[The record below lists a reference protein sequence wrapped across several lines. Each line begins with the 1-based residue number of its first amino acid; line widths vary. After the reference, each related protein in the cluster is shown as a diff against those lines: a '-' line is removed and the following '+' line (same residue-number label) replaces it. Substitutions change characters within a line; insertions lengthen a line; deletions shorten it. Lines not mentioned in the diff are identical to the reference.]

1 MNNLVMDCVY
11 HHLMNTEHIAFS
23 LDEYQLMK
31 ITPFTAVILEGA
43 RWSLNSILV
52 VWNHLDTFSQPLMLG
67 FKGVIKHSHFHFSL
81 CSPQIVSD
89 HSSLSP
95 VSSIQTLLHA
105 DLLRI
110 WPFYMISE
118 SQSADSGRTLAY
130 HRHQGFWK
138 HFTRSQLQVTRLSV
152 ELMI

>member
-11 HHLMNTEHIAFS
+11 HHLMNTEHIEFS

-43 RWSLNSILV
+43 RWSLNSILIA
-52 VWNHLDTFSQPLMLG
+52 WNHLDTFSQPLMLG
-67 FKGVIKHSHFHFSL
+67 FKGVIKHSCFHFSL

-95 VSSIQTLLHA
+95 VSSIHLFFMQISCEYSPFIWYQNHRVQTLEGPLHITDTRDFESTSREVSSRLHA
-105 DLLRI
+105 C
-110 WPFYMISE
+110 
-118 SQSADSGRTLAY
+118 Q
-130 HRHQGFWK
+130 
-138 HFTRSQLQVTRLSV
+138 
-152 ELMI
+152 